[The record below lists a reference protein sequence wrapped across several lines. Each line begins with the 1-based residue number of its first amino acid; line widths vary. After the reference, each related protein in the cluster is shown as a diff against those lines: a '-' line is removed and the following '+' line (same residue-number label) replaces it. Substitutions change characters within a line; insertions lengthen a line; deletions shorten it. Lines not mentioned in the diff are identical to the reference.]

1 MLTALTLLLLGADPG
16 PLSVVATSKR
26 PGAEAFG
33 PKVAARVLELMKRE
47 AVSNTLDD
55 GQTIKL
61 LKAAEFPDPRACSG
75 GKKCVKKLAV
85 LLGPRAVVVSV
96 DVAKLGKSL
105 SIHLEAIAADVVEPL
120 AVADVTADAETWKE
134 QSAVGIVTFTR
145 ELKSKLTEPAPAAA
159 PLPSPAPPRVA
170 TLTPEPVITA
180 PVEVQ
185 RAPTPSTPSIAPW
198 IAVGAGAAA
207 LVTSGVF
214 LGLGLSDKARYD
226 GRTSIDPISGE
237 RAFQGLDGE
246 RVALR
251 DAGNLKFTVALS
263 TALLGAA
270 LGGLGAWLF
279 FKD

>member
-1 MLTALTLLLLGADPG
+1 MLTALTLVLLGAEAG

-47 AVSNTLDD
+47 QVSNTLDD

-61 LKAAEFPDPRACSG
+61 LKAAEFPDPRACNG
-75 GKKCVKKLAV
+75 GRKCVKKLAV

-96 DVAKLGKSL
+96 DVAKLGKAL
-105 SIHLEAIAADVVEPL
+105 SIHLEAIAADVAEPL
-120 AVADVTADAETWKE
+120 AVADVTADSETWKE

-145 ELKSKLTEPAPAAA
+145 EMKSKLSEPPPVSP
-159 PLPSPAPPRVA
+159 PLPPPDPPRVT
-170 TLTPEPVITA
+170 TLTPEPVSGA
-180 PVEVQ
+180 PVELQ
-185 RAPTPSTPSIAPW
+185 KAATPSAPSIGPW

-207 LVTSGVF
+207 LATSAVF
-214 LGLGLSDKARYD
+214 LGLGLSDKASYD
-226 GRTSIDPISGE
+226 ARTSIDPVSGE
-237 RAFQGLDGE
+237 RAFQGLDVE

-263 TALLGAA
+263 SALLGAA

-279 FKD
+279 LKD